1 MDTNQSIT
9 MDNNEMSVIDK
20 IDNEIA
26 KSKKKLEELQ
36 RKRRRALVAQKEAE
50 RKARTQRLI
59 ITGANIEKVIG
70 SIPDMGLLL
79 GIIYKHRELF
89 GKADS
94 NDTALEYKLI
104 GDDLLVQWEKENLH
118 DTTSRIDVDA
128 K

>member
-1 MDTNQSIT
+1 MTNSNQAATS
-9 MDNNEMSVIDK
+9 NNECSAVEK
-20 IDNEIA
+20 IDLEIDRH
-26 KSKKKLEELQ
+26 KKKLEELKRQ
-36 RKRRRALVAQKEAE
+36 RRKALVAQKEAE

-79 GIIYKHRELF
+79 GIIHKHRDLF

-104 GDDLLVQWEKENLH
+104 GDDLIVQWEKENLGV
-118 DTTSRIDVDA
+118 DT

>member
-26 KSKKKLEELQ
+26 KSKKRLEELQ

-79 GIIYKHRELF
+79 GIIHKHRDLF
-89 GKADS
+89 GKTDS

-104 GDDLLVQWEKENLH
+104 GDDLLVQWEKENLGV
-118 DTTSRIDVDA
+118 DT